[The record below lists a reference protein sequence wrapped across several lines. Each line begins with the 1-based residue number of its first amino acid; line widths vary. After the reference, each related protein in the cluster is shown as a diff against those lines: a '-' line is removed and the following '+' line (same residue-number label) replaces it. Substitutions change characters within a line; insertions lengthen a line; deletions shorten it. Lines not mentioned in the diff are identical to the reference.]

1 MGNSQDQRC
10 YAHQTSLFTPVVNSS
25 AAYRVGLYA
34 TVQLLQIRYMRPVY
48 GIEVAQEFISTKV
61 GVKTKLTESYL
72 FGLDK
77 VKYTIMVL
85 QDMCRMDIL
94 YTD

>member
-1 MGNSQDQRC
+1 
-10 YAHQTSLFTPVVNSS
+10 
-25 AAYRVGLYA
+25 
-34 TVQLLQIRYMRPVY
+34 MRPVY
-48 GIEVAQEFISTKV
+48 GIEVAQEFIAKHV

-94 YTD
+94 FTDQNLERFCTNKEQIFNTDLMKLS

>member
-1 MGNSQDQRC
+1 
-10 YAHQTSLFTPVVNSS
+10 
-25 AAYRVGLYA
+25 
-34 TVQLLQIRYMRPVY
+34 MRPVY
-48 GIEVAQEFISTKV
+48 GIEVAQEFISKKV

-85 QDMCRMDIL
+85 QDMARMDIL
-94 YTD
+94 FTD